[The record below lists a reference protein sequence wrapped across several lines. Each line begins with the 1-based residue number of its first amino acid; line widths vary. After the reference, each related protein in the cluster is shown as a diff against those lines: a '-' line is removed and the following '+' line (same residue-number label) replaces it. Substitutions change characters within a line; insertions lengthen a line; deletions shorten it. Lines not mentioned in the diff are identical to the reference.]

1 MPLSIRHSSPTSS
14 SAPPPG
20 GGARRSWWLDWMLT
34 LPILLLIPVV
44 LVPIIVKGVGPSLAI
59 EGDAV
64 AGQQIII
71 TGTGFPSGRKVRLVW
86 DGVDA
91 APWLPTPKV
100 RGDGSF
106 RVITFLPD
114 TTSTG
119 QHLLVATQVTGNDR
133 KANARSSD
141 TLATLTVQVVDPVAA
156 ETETASPTPKAAP
169 TATPKPTP
177 AATPAASGAAS
188 ETPRPSATPQPTAPP
203 PTDTAVVGYGAGTRG
218 GAGGRQ
224 LAVTNLADSGP
235 GSLRDAL
242 EASGPRTVVFRV
254 EGTISLRGSIHVKD
268 PYLTVAGETAPGA
281 GITVRNGALL
291 VKASEVILR
300 QIRLRPG
307 DQVDQPNDVDA
318 LTINGASNPVS
329 NVVVDHVT
337 MLWGP
342 DIGGL
347 AVLGDV
353 RNVTVQNSIMGEGL
367 YLSAHSEATVAGE
380 GHSHAANVSQLEP
393 NLAPPRNLTF
403 WRDLFTTSNTRM
415 PRFQGAQC
423 VDVVNNVL
431 YNWGKDGAH
440 GNPRSLNLVNNWYRS
455 GPLTDGQLFW
465 DEQTSVVTPDVF
477 GASVYLSGNVADGI
491 SGGREAVSG
500 VYADSPRCGGLSVAP
515 GIASDAY
522 AAVLNGAGAT
532 APVRD
537 EVDQRVIGNVINRT
551 GRYFNGAGYPSPNPY
566 WP

>member
-1 MPLSIRHSSPTSS
+1 MRYKSMPLSIRHSSPTSS

-119 QHLLVATQVTGNDR
+119 QHLLAATQVTGNDR

-169 TATPKPTP
+169 TATPKPTA

-337 MLWGP
+337 
-342 DIGGL
+342 
-347 AVLGDV
+347 
-353 RNVTVQNSIMGEGL
+353 
-367 YLSAHSEATVAGE
+367 
-380 GHSHAANVSQLEP
+380 
-393 NLAPPRNLTF
+393 
-403 WRDLFTTSNTRM
+403 TTS
-415 PRFQGAQC
+415 
-423 VDVVNNVL
+423 
-431 YNWGKDGAH
+431 
-440 GNPRSLNLVNNWYRS
+440 
-455 GPLTDGQLFW
+455 
-465 DEQTSVVTPDVF
+465 
-477 GASVYLSGNVADGI
+477 AS
-491 SGGREAVSG
+491 
-500 VYADSPRCGGLSVAP
+500 SPT
-515 GIASDAY
+515 AS
-522 AAVLNGAGAT
+522 
-532 APVRD
+532 PVQAR
-537 EVDQRVIGNVINRT
+537 
-551 GRYFNGAGYPSPNPY
+551 
-566 WP
+566 